1 MDTAF
6 DVSRN
11 PNMIDGKHIVVK
23 TLVLMITLKELKGT
37 EMVRNEK
44 RLLALCHCD
53 KIPGS
58 QYQRFQF
65 MIAWPSGFW
74 TCSKAVHYGKM
85 CSREKLLTSWQ
96 PTECRGKIHL
106 SRAYLQ

>member
-44 RLLALCHCD
+44 RLLALSVTVT
-53 KIPGS
+53 K
-58 QYQRFQF
+58 
-65 MIAWPSGFW
+65 
-74 TCSKAVHYGKM
+74 
-85 CSREKLLTSWQ
+85 
-96 PTECRGKIHL
+96 
-106 SRAYLQ
+106 YLAHNIRDFSS